1 MALDFV
7 QPSPSVL
14 RTYQQSVLDF
24 VGPHPPMAQLFHLP
38 VGTLGLTELAGGA
51 KLQDIVATGCR
62 ILAHWPEATWISSE
76 MTNPTL
82 YGNASFRNFTSGD
95 AVEAVFKRIAEAQ
108 ALDAVRSDQYELHF
122 LSVPGIF
129 LEALH
134 LVCGGKGSD
143 IILPLV
149 SIDPQFGLDAVLDE
163 AAFLAIARPSAA
175 ARVSVT
181 SGDPLSS

>member
-1 MALDFV
+1 MPLDFV

-14 RTYQQSVLDF
+14 QTYRQSVLDF
-24 VGPHPPMAQLFHLP
+24 VGPHPPIAQLFHLP
-38 VGTLGLTELAGGA
+38 VGALGLTELAGGA
-51 KLQDIVATGCR
+51 KLQDVVAAGCR
-62 ILAHWPEATWISSE
+62 IVALLPEATWISSE

-82 YGNASFRNFTSGD
+82 YGNAAFRNFTSGE

-108 ALDAVRSDQYELHF
+108 ALEAVRSDRYELHF
-122 LSVPGIF
+122 LSVPGIY

-134 LVCGGKGSD
+134 LVCEGKGSD

-149 SIDPQFGLDAVLDE
+149 SIDPQLGLDAVLDE

-175 ARVSVT
+175 ARASVT
-181 SGDPLSS
+181 SEDPLSS